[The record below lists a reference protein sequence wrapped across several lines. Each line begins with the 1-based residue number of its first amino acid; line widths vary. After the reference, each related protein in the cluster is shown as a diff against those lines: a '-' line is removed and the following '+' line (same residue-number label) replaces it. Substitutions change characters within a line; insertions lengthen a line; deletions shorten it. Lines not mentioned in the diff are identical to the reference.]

1 MGITYGAKVTVQIH
15 PNDQDDRLAFVM
27 AKNGTG
33 QMKIGGQEHGLTAQQ
48 GVVFPAGPQVFLSYE
63 EDCETLTLMLSRSKL
78 IEQCGKLLGREIDK
92 SVEFEPRLSLE
103 SPTGATWQRLV
114 QYAADEL
121 SNPESMTRQMPVMQ
135 QQLEQ
140 MLISTFLLG
149 QSHNYSAALLQPQ
162 SAAIPYYVKRAEA
175 YMEAHFDEPL
185 SLADIAAQ
193 AGVSARSLQSGFQS
207 FRNMSPMAFLRS
219 IRLQKAQQALLKAD
233 PAVATVT
240 EIALGCGFSH
250 MGEFSALYRRTFDET
265 PRQTLL
271 KTSWR

>member
-1 MGITYGAKVTVQIH
+1 
-15 PNDQDDRLAFVM
+15 M

-33 QMKIGGQEHGLTAQQ
+33 QAKIGGQEHEFTAQR
-48 GVVFPAGPQVFLSYE
+48 GVVFPAGPQVFLNYG
-63 EDCETLTLMLSRSKL
+63 EDCETLALMLSRRKL
-78 IEQCGKLLGREIDK
+78 TEQCAKLLGREIDK

-103 SPTGATWQRLV
+103 TPAGATWQRLV

-121 SNPESMTRQMPVMQ
+121 SSPQSMTRQLPVMQ

-149 QSHNYSAALLQPQ
+149 QSHTYSAALLQPQ

-175 YMEAHFDEPL
+175 YMEAHFGEPL

-193 AGVSARSLQSGFQS
+193 SGVSARSLQSGFQS

-219 IRLQKAQQALLKAD
+219 IRLQKAHQALLKAD
-233 PAVATVT
+233 PAVTTVT
-240 EIALGCGFSH
+240 EIAMGCGFSH
-250 MGEFSALYRRTFDET
+250 MGEFSSLYRRTFDET